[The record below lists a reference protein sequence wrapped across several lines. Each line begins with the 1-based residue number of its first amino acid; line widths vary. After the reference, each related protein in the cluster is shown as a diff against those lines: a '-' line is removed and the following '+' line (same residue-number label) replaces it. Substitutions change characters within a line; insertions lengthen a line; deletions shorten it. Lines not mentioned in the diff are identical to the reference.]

1 MIYVHPQAKPFF
13 LAGNKENALL
23 FLHGF
28 TASPSEVLPVARI
41 LHNKGGLTVS
51 GILLPGHGS
60 HPRFLNRTTWHD
72 WYRAVEEEA
81 AYLLAHYGNVYI
93 AGLSMGGLLAL
104 HAGTSLKGLKGV
116 IAVNTPI
123 YNHYPLLTLL
133 SPLIQLVK
141 PYFPKKQDQKT
152 TALAA
157 KGRFA
162 YSCNPVKAFRSMQSL
177 RNLVMRELREIEIP
191 VLAVQSVHDEAVK
204 IKSLDFITKA
214 PEKAEVKGIKI
225 YNSGHIA
232 TMEEPEIIAEEI
244 LKFIDDTA

>member
-1 MIYVHPQAKPFF
+1 MIYVHPGAEPFF
-13 LAGNKENALL
+13 LAGSKENALL

-72 WYRAVEEEA
+72 WYRAAEEEA
-81 AYLLAHYGNVYI
+81 AYLLAYYGNVYI

-104 HAGTSLKGLKGV
+104 HAGICLKGIKGV

-123 YNHYPLLTLL
+123 YNHYPFLTLL
-133 SPLIQLVK
+133 SPLIQLIN
-141 PYFPKKQDQKT
+141 PYFPKKQDDKVKELK
-152 TALAA
+152 AR
-157 KGRFA
+157 GRFA
-162 YSCNPVKAFRSMQSL
+162 YDCNPVKAFRSMQDL
-177 RNLVMRELREIEIP
+177 RNLVVKELREIEVP
-191 VLAVQSVHDEAVK
+191 VLAMQSVQDEAVK
-204 IKSLDFITKA
+204 EESLAFITKT
-214 PEKAEVKGIKI
+214 PRKARTQGIKL

-244 LKFIDDTA
+244 LKFINDPA